1 MIECWN
7 GVIRSIT
14 QQDDH
19 AQSAALL
26 LQIAISK
33 SYRRGVPNAKVSP
46 QVHDLR
52 LRACQPTTVRA
63 ILRSYKPGSAVETIV
78 ESQQIG
84 PGEPA
89 PRPDHIDNALQS
101 TVSDILTVL
110 SAINILRSSKAGLD
124 SSHPDLLSV
133 AILRDMALEIRQVL
147 ELSAVTSYA
156 STSWFVPEKTL
167 RLSLLSA
174 GLVSIASR
182 KAGTDIFP
190 NEVLDLAALASLPSS
205 KESLGNAGSFLGEVA
220 RCCDEA
226 GSDDGFRFLQ
236 VTVQDLISIATS
248 DIYDKPTRTFC
259 SGIAHAAAFAFS
271 EDTGQPKHLDW
282 ALDMEGTITHTVDDS
297 PKVVIDKTPAR
308 AVMRNRSGYKWE
320 EGICEW
326 IAKTPA
332 LPLQRPITLD
342 NVDHHSTY
350 GKAPKLML
358 AQALPLLSGIS
369 PCVTD
374 RRLPRPKRRY
384 GGRGASCDNGNVKGS
399 RGSSYLSEK
408 LLFVR
413 VPSRPQKVPRLRSLL
428 KVDAVYDFDELSTPE
443 SSQEKPVAL
452 RNIQN
457 LPSGVKRKS
466 SGGKYNNKVIGS
478 CNLDMPPRKTHHLDT
493 ETFWQDT
500 DDELSFS

>member
-19 AQSAALL
+19 AESAALL

-63 ILRSYKPGSAVETIV
+63 ILRSYKSGQAVETIV
-78 ESQQIG
+78 ESQQMG
-84 PGEPA
+84 PGEPG
-89 PRPDHIDNALQS
+89 PRPDHIDNALKS

-133 AILRDMALEIRQVL
+133 AILRDMALEIRQFL

-156 STSWFVPEKTL
+156 SSSWSVPVKSL
-167 RLSLLSA
+167 RLPLLSA

-182 KAGTDIFP
+182 KAGTEILP
-190 NEVLDLAALASLPSS
+190 NEVLDLATLASLPSS
-205 KESLGNAGSFLGEVA
+205 KESLSNAGSFLGEVA

-248 DIYDKPTRTFC
+248 DIYDKPTRKFC

-282 ALDMEGTITHTVDDS
+282 ALDMEGTITHTADES
-297 PKVVIDKTPAR
+297 PEVVVDKTPAR

-332 LPLQRPITLD
+332 LPLQPPITFD

-350 GKAPKLML
+350 GEAPKLTL
-358 AQALPLLSGIS
+358 ALPLLSGDS
-369 PCVTD
+369 PCVTN
-374 RRLPRPKRRY
+374 RRLPRPKRKR
-384 GGRGASCDNGNVKGS
+384 GGRGASCENRNVKGS
-399 RGSSYLSEK
+399 CGSSYPSEK

-413 VPSRPQKVPRLRSLL
+413 VLSRPQKIPHPRSLL
-428 KVDAVYDFDELSTPE
+428 KVDAIYDFDELSTPE

-452 RNIQN
+452 REIPN
-457 LPSGVKRKS
+457 LSSGVKRKH
-466 SGGKYNNKVIGS
+466 SGGKHNNKVIGS
-478 CNLDMPPRKTHHLDT
+478 CNLDMLPRKTHHPDT